1 MPWRTFPSGQ
11 NPTAEVIQKY
21 LMNQVV
27 IVCTSTTR
35 PGTPVEGMVI
45 FEADTR
51 SFLVWIGGAW
61 DRFANS
67 NDWDA
72 SGNLT
77 VTGNLSVSGNE
88 TVTGVLTVSGND
100 VTIGGFSVNR
110 LVDGKVVASPSDT
123 GNVTTTRTAIP
134 GANAQNVS
142 VIAGR
147 AYRASGMISVRGNV
161 TNDRFTLEAWDG
173 TVGGAGQL
181 GGAVNCRITPG
192 DGTYQSYPFAFLW
205 EAATTQSIA
214 NLNLSVVRLSGG
226 GNIVAQ
232 TDGNYFMVVEH
243 LGLASNI
250 GGL

>member
-1 MPWRTFPSGQ
+1 MPWRVFPSGQ

-51 SFLVWIGGAW
+51 SFLVWIGGSW

-77 VTGNLSVSGNE
+77 VTGNLAVSGNE
-88 TVTGVLTVSGND
+88 TITGVLTVSGND

-110 LVDGKVVASPSDT
+110 LVDGKVVAASSNT
-123 GNVTTTRTAIP
+123 GDITARTAIP

-147 AYRASGMISVRGNV
+147 AYRASGFVSAYGSVAG
-161 TNDRFTLEAWDG
+161 DRFSLELWNG
-173 TVGGAGQL
+173 TVGTTQL
-181 GGAVNCRITPG
+181 GGSVIHRITATG
-192 DGTYQSYPFAFLW
+192 GIYQSWPFTFLW
-205 EAATTQSIA
+205 QAPTTESIA
-214 NLNLSVVRLSGG
+214 NLNLSVVRLSGTG
-226 GNIVAQ
+226 TIRAQ
-232 TDGNYFMVVEH
+232 TDGNYLMVVEH
-243 LGLASNI
+243 LGLASHI
-250 GGL
+250 SGL

>member
-1 MPWRTFPSGQ
+1 MPWRVFPSGQ

-21 LMNQVV
+21 LMNQAV

-77 VTGNLSVSGNE
+77 VTGNLAVSGNE
-88 TVTGVLTVSGND
+88 TITGVLTVSGND

-110 LVDGKVVASPSDT
+110 LVDGKVVGSASNT
-123 GNVTTTRTAIP
+123 GEITTTRTTIP

-142 VIAGR
+142 VIANR
-147 AYRASGMISVRGNV
+147 AYRASGMISVYCTVSG
-161 TNDRFTLEAWDG
+161 DRFTLELWNG
-173 TVGGAGQL
+173 SVGGTQVGGQ
-181 GGAVNCRITPG
+181 VNCRSAG
-192 DGTYQSYPFAFLW
+192 GGTYQSYPFSFLW
-205 EAATTQSIA
+205 KAPTTESIA
-214 NLNLSVVRLSGG
+214 NLNLSVVRLSGS
-226 GNIVAQ
+226 GNIQAQ